1 MAHIVT
7 IGEGKNKRF
16 KIVSEVKTPDGSR
29 KRKSTTLPVGTL
41 KSVAEEL
48 KRKIEY
54 EAVVGDLGLMSAHSN
69 ATLQEFYE
77 NVYLPTYSIY
87 LSPSTLKGYQSM
99 WNNDRFYSV
108 KNALGLAKLTQL
120 RRKDVQNYVN
130 TLVKQGLSPKTV
142 RAYYFLLSAIM
153 EKAVLNEYIT
163 SSKNPT
169 KNIILPQK
177 EYVERNAFTIEQA
190 SQLIEAARQKSL
202 NDLLIVELGLLAG
215 LRRSE
220 ISGLR
225 LEDWDGDILHIR
237 RAKLTIDHELITKS
251 TKTKSGNRDI
261 VIGAELQKT
270 LAAVKEDYMRRKEE
284 YGKKFVDSGFFL
296 TNEDG
301 KDKSPASVSIIY
313 QRLIQ
318 SMPPDFPRYSLHCL
332 RHTYTTILISN
343 FGADI
348 KSVSQMLGHSSV
360 EMTLNTYT
368 RSRFDNKRK
377 AAENLDSI
385 VKAPIG

>member
-7 IGEGKNKRF
+7 VGEGKNKRF
-16 KIVSEVKTPDGSR
+16 KIVYEIKTLDGSR
-29 KRKSTTLPVGTL
+29 KRKSTTLPPGTS

-54 EAVVGDLGLMSAHSN
+54 ESVVGDLGIVATLSN
-69 ATLQEFYE
+69 TTLQEFYE

-99 WNNDRFYSV
+99 WNNNRPYSV

-163 SSKNPT
+163 SNKNPT

-220 ISGLR
+220 ISGLK

-237 RAKLTIDHELITKS
+237 RAKLTIDHELIIKS
-251 TKTKSGNRDI
+251 TKTKSGNRDV
-261 VIGAELQKT
+261 VIGTELQKT
-270 LAAVKEDYMRRKEE
+270 LAAVKEDYMQRKAE
-284 YGKKFVDSGFFL
+284 YGKNFIDSGFFL

-301 KDKSPASVSIIY
+301 KDKSPATVSIIY

-332 RHTYTTILISN
+332 RHSYTTHMITTYS
-343 FGADI
+343 GDI
-348 KSVSQMLGHSSV
+348 KGISQMLGHTSVLTSLNIYTHSSL
-360 EMTLNTYT
+360 E
-368 RSRFDNKRK
+368 NKRK
-377 AAENLDSI
+377 AVENLDSI
-385 VKAPIG
+385 IKAPTG